1 MTQQRT
7 APEFADRFF
16 DRQRREI
23 MSRIEALETRR
34 KTRVW
39 RGLLVAASLALACLA
54 AGVALEE
61 TPEPRHPA
69 AREAWIGTELWP
81 VGGGDPLAAYAGWN
95 GHTAADG
102 IDPLPSFELVLEPAD
117 QVPVAVETNRPL
129 GEPI

>member
-34 KTRVW
+34 KTRAW

-54 AGVALEE
+54 AGIALDE
-61 TPEPRHPA
+61 TPGPRHPA

-81 VGGGDPLAAYAGWN
+81 EGGADPLAAYAGWN
-95 GHTAADG
+95 GHGAADA
-102 IDPLPSFELVLEPAD
+102 IDPLPPFELVSEPVD
-117 QVPVAVETNRPL
+117 QVTVDVEMNRPL
-129 GEPI
+129 REPI